1 MNDHAF
7 SHDPLIGVSRL
18 AIITINKNK
27 SSNNFEADYAFSSEL
42 VSSSIL
48 FS

>member
-18 AIITINKNK
+18 VIITINMDK
-27 SSNNFEADYAFSSEL
+27 SSKNLRAG
-42 VSSSIL
+42 
-48 FS
+48 